1 MIDVRGGREPRAS
14 SAARSR
20 RDTFARQ
27 ENELRQFYARLH
39 TDLGEAVR
47 LARASADQPVL
58 VKALKAL
65 GQIERDAG
73 HAQASLARYE
83 EAVAICRDIGDPVAL
98 AHTVRHVGDLHLSA
112 GRPALAEPCFDE
124 ALALYR
130 ADDATAPLDLANTIR
145 PYALLKEELGLAT
158 EANALWLETRSL
170 YAQVGIDVGVEE
182 CDAHLAALAAQPDDA

>member
-1 MIDVRGGREPRAS
+1 MSEAAANLVRQALRDRG
-14 SAARSR
+14 
-20 RDTFARQ
+20 DTFARQ
-27 ENELRQFYARLH
+27 ENELRQLYARLH

-73 HAQASLARYE
+73 HAQ
-83 EAVAICRDIGDPVAL
+83 AVAICRDIGDPVAL

>member
-1 MIDVRGGREPRAS
+1 MSEAAANLVRQALRDRG
-14 SAARSR
+14 
-20 RDTFARQ
+20 DTFARQ
-27 ENELRQFYARLH
+27 ENELRQLYARLH

-98 AHTVRHVGDLHLSA
+98 AHKEPLV
-112 GRPALAEPCFDE
+112 RPAPLARSVQP
-124 ALALYR
+124 AQLGPMVLRAYR
-130 ADDATAPLDLANTIR
+130 ACQGRKANSDPTAP
-145 PYALLKEELGLAT
+145 T
-158 EANALWLETRSL
+158 ERMASKVPSA
-170 YAQVGIDVGVEE
+170 
-182 CDAHLAALAAQPDDA
+182 